1 MRTTAQRLLPMKRYL
16 LPAILVVA
24 TLFVSSCRSPKGNVN
39 YMQMGKGRPNLVQ

>member
-1 MRTTAQRLLPMKRYL
+1 MRTTAQRLVPMKRYL